1 MKTPKTKLTS
11 RKAKEKAFK
20 FVTSIIRWVFLLSIS
35 YILLYPMLYMISSA
49 IRGAQDFVDPTV
61 IWVPKNFSLNNFVV
75 AFKALDYL
83 NTFWT
88 TFKIEIIS
96 AFIEIVM
103 CSITAYG
110 LARFEFKEK
119 KLLMGMLIVTI
130 LIPTQMIMVPLMVDM
145 RYLDVFGILG
155 FIGDLVGAELRPNLL
170 NTPWA
175 FYLPSIFAVGLKAGL
190 FTYMYVQFF
199 KGLPKELEEAASI
212 DGAGPLKTFLTIVVP
227 SSGTIFLTVTI
238 FSVIWHWNDTYLSS
252 LFMSDN
258 YPLSVQLSRI
268 FTILESGVE
277 GVKYGKYNRAT
288 IGIVMAACFL
298 VILPM
303 LLMYCILQKQFIKSI
318 DRVGIVG

>member
-1 MKTPKTKLTS
+1 MNIPKSKLLS
-11 RKAKEKAFK
+11 RKTREGVTK
-20 FVTSIIRWVFLLSIS
+20 FVVGIIRWVFLLSIS
-35 YILLYPMLYMISSA
+35 YILLYPMLYMLSSA
-49 IRGAQDFVDPTV
+49 FRAPEDFIDPTV
-61 IWVPKNFSLNNFVV
+61 VWVSKNFSVKNFVI

-83 NTFWT
+83 KTFWS
-88 TFKIEIIS
+88 TFKIEIVS

-110 LARFEFKEK
+110 LARFDFKEK
-119 KLLMGMLIVTI
+119 KLLMGMLIATI
-130 LIPTQMIMVPLMVDM
+130 LIPTQMIMVPLMVNM

-155 FIGDLVGAELRPNLL
+155 AISKLVGTELRPNLL

-212 DGAGPLKTFLTIVVP
+212 DGAGPVKTFLTIVVP

-238 FSVIWHWNDTYLSS
+238 FSIIWHWNDTYLSS
-252 LFMSDN
+252 LFLSGD

-268 FTILESGVE
+268 FTILGTGIDGVR
-277 GVKYGKYNRAT
+277 YGQYNRST
-288 IGIVMAACFL
+288 IGIVMAACLL

-303 LLMYCILQKQFIKSI
+303 LIMYCILQKRFIKSI

>member
-1 MKTPKTKLTS
+1 MNIPKSKLISRQTK
-11 RKAKEKAFK
+11 EGVIK
-20 FVTSIIRWVFLLSIS
+20 FVVGIIRWVFLLSIS
-35 YILLYPMLYMISSA
+35 YILLYPMLYMLSSA
-49 IRGAQDFVDPTV
+49 FRAPEDFIDPTV
-61 IWVPKNFSLNNFVV
+61 VWVSKNFSVKNFVI

-83 NTFWT
+83 KTFWS
-88 TFKIEIIS
+88 TFKIEIVS

-110 LARFEFKEK
+110 LARFDFKEK
-119 KLLMGMLIVTI
+119 KLLMGMLIATI
-130 LIPTQMIMVPLMVDM
+130 LIPTQMIMVPLMVNM

-155 FIGDLVGAELRPNLL
+155 AISKLVGTELRPNLL

-212 DGAGPLKTFLTIVVP
+212 DGAGPVKTFLTIVVP

-238 FSVIWHWNDTYLSS
+238 FSIIWHWNDTYLSS
-252 LFMSDN
+252 LFLSGD

-268 FTILESGVE
+268 FTILGTGIDGVQ
-277 GVKYGKYNRAT
+277 YGKYNRST
-288 IGIVMAACFL
+288 IGIVMAACLL

-303 LLMYCILQKQFIKSI
+303 LIMYCILQKRFIKSI

>member
-1 MKTPKTKLTS
+1 MKVTKNKLTS
-11 RKAKEKAFK
+11 RQAKEAAFK
-20 FVTSIIRWVFLLSIS
+20 FVVGVARWVFLLSIS
-35 YILLYPMLYMISSA
+35 YILLYPMIYMISSA
-49 IRGAQDFVDPTV
+49 FRGAEDFVDPTV
-61 IWVPKNFSLNNFVV
+61 VWVPKNFSVKNFVI
-75 AFKALDYL
+75 AFKALKYL
-83 NTFWT
+83 ETFWI

-110 LARFEFKEK
+110 LARFDFKEK

-130 LIPTQMIMVPLMVDM
+130 LIPTQMIMLPLMVDM
-145 RYLDVFGILG
+145 HYLDVFGILG
-155 FIGDLVGAELRPNLL
+155 FIGEKIGTELRPNLL

-175 FYLPSIFAVGLKAGL
+175 FYVPSLFAVGLKAGL

-212 DGAGPLKTFLTIVVP
+212 DGAGPVKTFLTIVVP

-238 FSVIWHWNDTYLSS
+238 FSVIWHWNDVYLSG
-252 LFMSDN
+252 LFLSDN

-268 FTILESGVE
+268 FTILASGVE
-277 GVKYGKYNRAT
+277 GVRYGQYTRST
-288 IGIVMAACFL
+288 IGIVMAACLL

-303 LLMYCILQKQFIKSI
+303 LIMYCILQKQFIKSI

>member
-1 MKTPKTKLTS
+1 MNIPKSKLISRQTK
-11 RKAKEKAFK
+11 EGVIK
-20 FVTSIIRWVFLLSIS
+20 FVVGIIRWVFLLSIS
-35 YILLYPMLYMISSA
+35 YILLYPMLYMLSSA
-49 IRGAQDFVDPTV
+49 FRAPGDFIDPTV
-61 IWVPKNFSLNNFVV
+61 VWVSKNFSVKNFVI

-83 NTFWT
+83 KTFWS
-88 TFKIEIIS
+88 TFKIEIVS

-110 LARFEFKEK
+110 LARFDFKEK
-119 KLLMGMLIVTI
+119 KFLMGMLIATI
-130 LIPTQMIMVPLMVDM
+130 LIPTQMIMVPLMVNM
-145 RYLDVFGILG
+145 RNLDVFGILG
-155 FIGDLVGAELRPNLL
+155 AISKLVGTELRPNLL

-212 DGAGPLKTFLTIVVP
+212 DGAGPVKTFLTIVVP

-238 FSVIWHWNDTYLSS
+238 FSIIWHWNDTYLSS
-252 LFMSDN
+252 LFLSDD

-268 FTILESGVE
+268 FTILGTGIDGVQ
-277 GVKYGKYNRAT
+277 YGKYNRST
-288 IGIVMAACFL
+288 IGIVMAACLL

-303 LLMYCILQKQFIKSI
+303 LIMYCILQKRFIKSI

>member
-1 MKTPKTKLTS
+1 MKVTKNKLTS
-11 RKAKEKAFK
+11 RQAKEAAFK
-20 FVTSIIRWVFLLSIS
+20 FVTGVARWVFLLSIS

-49 IRGAQDFVDPTV
+49 FRGSEDFVDPTV
-61 IWVPKNFSLNNFVV
+61 VWVPKNFSVKNFVI
-75 AFKALDYL
+75 AFKGLKYL
-83 NTFWT
+83 ETFWI

-130 LIPTQMIMVPLMVDM
+130 LIPTQMIMLPLMVDM
-145 RYLDVFGILG
+145 HYLDIFGILG
-155 FIGDLVGAELRPNLL
+155 FIGKQIGRELRPNLL

-175 FYLPSIFAVGLKAGL
+175 FYLPSLFAVGLKAGL

-212 DGAGPLKTFLTIVVP
+212 DGAGPVKTFLTIVVP

-238 FSVIWHWNDTYLSS
+238 FSVIWHWNDVYLSG
-252 LFMSDN
+252 LFLSDN

-268 FTILESGVE
+268 FTILGSGVD
-277 GVKYGKYNRAT
+277 GVKYGQYTRST
-288 IGIVMAACFL
+288 IGIVMAACLL

-303 LLMYCILQKQFIKSI
+303 LIMYCILQKQFIKSI

>member
-1 MKTPKTKLTS
+1 MNIPKSKLISRKTKEGVT
-11 RKAKEKAFK
+11 K
-20 FVTSIIRWVFLLSIS
+20 FVVGIIRWVFLLSIS
-35 YILLYPMLYMISSA
+35 YILLYPMLYMLSSA
-49 IRGAQDFVDPTV
+49 FRAPEDFIDPTV
-61 IWVPKNFSLNNFVV
+61 VWVSKNFSVKNFVI

-83 NTFWT
+83 KTFWS
-88 TFKIEIIS
+88 TFKIEIVS

-110 LARFEFKEK
+110 LARFDFKEK
-119 KLLMGMLIVTI
+119 KLLMGMLIATI
-130 LIPTQMIMVPLMVDM
+130 LIPTQMIMVPLMVNM

-155 FIGDLVGAELRPNLL
+155 AISKLVGTELRPNLL

-212 DGAGPLKTFLTIVVP
+212 DGAGPVKTFLTIVVP

-238 FSVIWHWNDTYLSS
+238 FSIIWHWNDTYLSS
-252 LFMSDN
+252 LFLSGD

-268 FTILESGVE
+268 FTILGAGIDGVQ
-277 GVKYGKYNRAT
+277 YGKYNRST
-288 IGIVMAACFL
+288 IGIVMAACLL

-303 LLMYCILQKQFIKSI
+303 LIMYCILQKRFIKSI

>member
-1 MKTPKTKLTS
+1 MKITKNKLTS
-11 RKAKEKAFK
+11 RVAKEAAFK
-20 FVTSIIRWVFLLSIS
+20 FVTGIIRWAFLLSIS
-35 YILLYPMLYMISSA
+35 YILLYPMIYMISSA
-49 IRGAQDFVDPTV
+49 FRDAQDFVDPTV
-61 IWVPKNFSLNNFVV
+61 VWVPKNFSVNNFVI

-83 NTFWT
+83 KTFWNTFRM
-88 TFKIEIIS
+88 EIIS

-110 LARFEFKEK
+110 LARFDFKEK

-130 LIPTQMIMVPLMVDM
+130 LVPTQMIMLPLMVNM
-145 RYLDVFGILG
+145 HYLDVFGILG
-155 FIGDLVGAELRPNLL
+155 FISEKIGTELRPNLL
-170 NTPWA
+170 NTAWA
-175 FYLPSIFAVGLKAGL
+175 FYVPSIFAVGLKAGL

-212 DGAGPLKTFLTIVVP
+212 DGAGPVKTFLTIVVP

-238 FSVIWHWNDTYLSS
+238 FSIIWHWNDVYLSG
-252 LFMSDN
+252 LFLSQD

-268 FTILESGVE
+268 FTILGSGID
-277 GVKYGKYNRAT
+277 GVKYGSYSRAT
-288 IGIVMAACFL
+288 VGIVMAACLL

-303 LLMYCILQKQFIKSI
+303 LIMYCILQKQFIKSI

>member
-1 MKTPKTKLTS
+1 MNIPKSKLISRKTKEGVT
-11 RKAKEKAFK
+11 K
-20 FVTSIIRWVFLLSIS
+20 FVVGIIRWVFLLSIS
-35 YILLYPMLYMISSA
+35 YILLYPMLYMLSSA
-49 IRGAQDFVDPTV
+49 FRAPEDFIDPTV
-61 IWVPKNFSLNNFVV
+61 VWVSKNFSVKNFVI

-83 NTFWT
+83 KTFWS
-88 TFKIEIIS
+88 TFKIEIVS

-110 LARFEFKEK
+110 LARFDFKEK
-119 KLLMGMLIVTI
+119 KLLMGMLIATI
-130 LIPTQMIMVPLMVDM
+130 LIPTQMIMVPLMVNM

-155 FIGDLVGAELRPNLL
+155 AISKLVGTELRPNLL

-212 DGAGPLKTFLTIVVP
+212 DGAGPVKTFLTIVVP

-238 FSVIWHWNDTYLSS
+238 FSIIWHWNDTYLSS
-252 LFMSDN
+252 LFLSGD

-268 FTILESGVE
+268 FTILGAGIDGVR
-277 GVKYGKYNRAT
+277 YGQYNRST
-288 IGIVMAACFL
+288 IGIVMAACLL

-303 LLMYCILQKQFIKSI
+303 LIMYCILQKRFIKSI